1 MSEGR
6 EREGISLKRGYKG
19 IAILAVMLIVI
30 IAGAGYELLRM
41 FGSNHTYTNIN
52 EYLGLESD
60 AQWALLVNENVT
72 EQYVYLEG
80 QTYYLPLAYISET
93 MDERLYMDQEQEAVL
108 YALPEELA
116 VARLNE
122 SSYELGAS
130 SVSMDAPCFVKR
142 EDDYYISLDFFKTVS
157 DCISEEFEENR
168 ILWLWNQF
176 DTAFSCS
183 ISKKNGEMMRTMAS
197 IRSEIVMEL
206 NTDMRLYTLWQ
217 EGNFTYCIA
226 ENGLMGYVR
235 TKELADTE
243 DVMKQREKEP
253 YAYTSIEMENVVR
266 MGWHQMDEYNYM
278 NQTER
283 LQELADNV
291 AGLNVISPT
300 WYSVSGADGSVTSL
314 ASADYVIKAHE
325 LGLQVWALVD
335 NFDPEVDNYKLL
347 SSYAARTRLIER
359 LVTDAEQLGFD
370 GINIDFEAAASGL
383 GGMDKSCGPH
393 FTQFLR
399 ELSIRCRKA
408 GLVLSVDNYVPAS
421 YNQYYNRK
429 EQGKIADYVIL
440 MGYDEHYAGGADSG
454 SVASY
459 DFVKTGIEQT
469 LADVPK
475 EKLIC
480 AVPFYTRVWCVDEK
494 GAVLGSEAKGA
505 KAMEQFLLEQGLTPV
520 WRDAEQQNYVE
531 YEYEGSLYQV
541 WLEDEA
547 SLSWKLELIA
557 QYQLAGISAWK
568 LGLEPESFWEQI
580 GIKLADR

>member
-1 MSEGR
+1 MNE
-6 EREGISLKRGYKG
+6 EREIKDRSEKRGYRGKV
-19 IAILAVMLIVI
+19 ILALILLVI
-30 IAGAGYELLRM
+30 VVGAGYELLRV
-41 FGSNHTYTNIN
+41 FGSNHTYTDIN
-52 EYLGLESD
+52 EYLGLSSD
-60 AQWALLVNENVT
+60 TQWALLVNETVT
-72 EQYVYLEG
+72 NQYAYMEEQ
-80 QTYYLPLAYISET
+80 TCYLPLAYISET
-93 MDERLYMDQEQEAVL
+93 VDERLYMDQELEAVL
-108 YALPEELA
+108 YALPEELV
-116 VARLNE
+116 VARLDEAAYETGN
-122 SSYELGAS
+122 SSIA
-130 SVSMDAPCFVKR
+130 MDAPCLVKR
-142 EDDYYISLDFFKTVS
+142 EDEYYISLDFLKLVS
-157 DCISEEFEENR
+157 GCISEELEEHH

-183 ISKKNGEMMRTMAS
+183 VTRNNGEKLRTAAG
-197 IRSEIVMEL
+197 IRGEIVMDL
-206 NTDMRLYTLWQ
+206 DTDTRLYTLWQ
-217 EGNFTYCIA
+217 ENDFTYCIA

-235 TKELADTE
+235 TKELVRTE
-243 DVMKQREKEP
+243 DAVKQRGQEP
-253 YAYTSIEMENVVR
+253 YIYTSLQLEDTVR

-283 LQELADNV
+283 LQELADNA

-314 ASADYVIKAHE
+314 ASAEYVEKAHA

-359 LVTDAEQLGFD
+359 LVTDAEQLSFD

-393 FTQFLR
+393 FTEFLR
-399 ELSIRCRKA
+399 ELSIRCRRA

-429 EQGKIADYVIL
+429 EQGNIVDYVII
-440 MGYDEHYAGGADSG
+440 MGYDEHYAGSAESG

-459 DFVKTGIEQT
+459 DFVKAGIEQT

-480 AVPFYTRVWCVDEK
+480 AVPFFTRVWCVDGG

-505 KAMEQFLLEQGLTPV
+505 AAMEQFLSEQGLTPV
-520 WRDAEQQNYVE
+520 WRDAEHQNYVE

-547 SLSWKLELIA
+547 SLSWKLELTV
-557 QYQLAGISAWK
+557 QYELAGISCWK

-580 GIKLADR
+580 SEKLADE

>member
-1 MSEGR
+1 MNEKKR
-6 EREGISLKRGYKG
+6 EEKSRKKDYKG
-19 IAILAVMLIVI
+19 IVILAMILIVI
-30 IAGAGYELLRM
+30 VVGAGYELLRV
-41 FGSNHTYTNIN
+41 FGSNHTYTNIG
-52 EYLGLESD
+52 EYLGLQSD
-60 AQWALLVNENVT
+60 TQWVLLVNET
-72 EQYVYLEG
+72 MTDQYAYLEE
-80 QTYYLPLAYISET
+80 QTYYLPLTYISET

-108 YALPEELA
+108 YALPEEL
-116 VARLNE
+116 VIARLNE
-122 SSYELGAS
+122 SVYELGTAQ
-130 SVSMDAPCFVKR
+130 VPMDAPCLVKR
-142 EDDYYISLDFFKTVS
+142 EDEYYISLDFFKTVS
-157 DCISEEFEENR
+157 DCISEEFGENR

-183 ISKKNGEMMRTMAS
+183 LSLKNGEKLRTMAS
-197 IRSEIVMEL
+197 IRSEIVMDL
-206 NTDMRLYTLWQ
+206 TTDTRLYTLWQ

-235 TKELADTE
+235 TKELAGAE

-253 YAYTSIEMENVVR
+253 YVYTSIKMEDMVR

-283 LQELADNV
+283 LQELADTA

-300 WYSVSGADGSVTSL
+300 WYSVSGADGSVASL
-314 ASADYVIKAHE
+314 ASADYVKKAHE
-325 LGLQVWALVD
+325 LGMQVWVLVD
-335 NFDPEVDNYKLL
+335 NFNREVDNYKLL
-347 SSYAARTRLIER
+347 SSYAARTKLIDRLIA
-359 LVTDAEQLGFD
+359 DAEQLGFD
-370 GINIDFEAAASGL
+370 GINIDFEAATSEL
-383 GGMDKSCGPH
+383 GGMDSSCGPH
-393 FTQFLR
+393 FTEFLR

-429 EQGKIADYVIL
+429 EQGKIVDYVIL
-440 MGYDEHYAGGADSG
+440 MGYDEHYAGGTDSG

-459 DFVKTGIEQT
+459 EFVKTGIEQT

-480 AVPFYTRVWCVDEK
+480 AVPFYTRVWCVDEE

-505 KAMEQFLLEQGLTPV
+505 KAMAQFLSKQGLTSV
-520 WRDAEQQNYVE
+520 WRETERQNYVE
-531 YEYEGSLYQV
+531 YELEGKRYQV

-547 SLSWKLELIA
+547 SLSWKLELTM

-580 GIKLADR
+580 SVKLAD